1 MYDGIKVYAP
11 RPNAYEIDYLSNV
24 ISDII
29 IEIDP
34 GHECSCDLSAL
45 SAKVDE
51 LSSELSNRWKCGGV
65 YDDNCYGYSIGD
77 SSQYLAIDLDNG
89 EMWYGDSTTLNW
101 HACELYG
108 FTAGTVGPGYVS
120 LNWNDRHLYDDTGN
134 LAIRWSDRILH
145 DSSQRGALDWENRTL
160 YDSDTHIVADWE
172 RKQLLDTN
180 TIPAVD
186 WSSRIL
192 YDSQSNESLNWFL
205 RQLKGDWSVQYGSLT
220 IDGTATFKIGNT
232 SLSEAQLS
240 ALLALI

>member
-1 MYDGIKVYAP
+1 MYDGIRVYAP
-11 RPNAYEIDYLSNV
+11 RPNAYEIDYLSNM

-77 SSQYLAIDLDNG
+77 SSQRLAIDLDNG
-89 EMWYGDSTTLNW
+89 GLWYESSQTLDW

-108 FTAGTVGPGYVS
+108 FTGGTVGPGYVS

-134 LAIRWSDRILH
+134 LALRWNDRILH
-145 DSSQRGALDWENRTL
+145 DSS
-160 YDSDTHIVADWE
+160 
-172 RKQLLDTN
+172 
-180 TIPAVD
+180 
-186 WSSRIL
+186 
-192 YDSQSNESLNWFL
+192 
-205 RQLKGDWSVQYGSLT
+205 
-220 IDGTATFKIGNT
+220 
-232 SLSEAQLS
+232 
-240 ALLALI
+240 